1 MKLKIS
7 DSQKQQMNAI
17 FTNMNALRND
27 KKFMQMLKY
36 AHTND
41 LDKCLEGND
50 EDDVMDLA
58 NFNENIVDT
67 ANNYFKWAIR

>member
-7 DSQKQQMNAI
+7 DSQKQQMNVI
-17 FTNMNALRND
+17 FANMKALRND
-27 KKFMQMLKY
+27 EKFMQMLKY
-36 AHTND
+36 ANKHD

-50 EDDVMDLA
+50 EEDVMELA

>member
-7 DSQKQQMNAI
+7 DSQKQQMNVI
-17 FTNMNALRND
+17 FANMKALRND
-27 KKFMQMLKY
+27 EKFMQMLKY
-36 AHTND
+36 ANAND
-41 LDKCLEGND
+41 LDVCLKGND